1 MKLISSGT
9 KFALKAQNWHK
20 IKNHRSVLGRCQ
32 MAFEQMNNAPRSE
45 TIWFSVHEPD
55 ETTIDTRHNPV

>member
-1 MKLISSGT
+1 
-9 KFALKAQNWHK
+9 
-20 IKNHRSVLGRCQ
+20 

-55 ETTIDTRHNPV
+55 ETTIDTRHSPV